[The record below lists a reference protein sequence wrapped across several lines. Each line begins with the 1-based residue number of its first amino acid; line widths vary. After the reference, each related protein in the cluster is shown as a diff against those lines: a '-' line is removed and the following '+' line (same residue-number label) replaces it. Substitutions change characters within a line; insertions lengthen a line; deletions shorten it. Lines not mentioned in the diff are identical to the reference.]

1 MFLSV
6 LVSRITSSGRT
17 EIRIASNMREA
28 AAAETAADGAIY
40 QTLFHLLAADEPHW
54 AASGSHRIAIGD
66 TVVQVSIDN
75 LAGRINPNTVTP
87 ELMRELLVALGQ
99 TASGATALG
108 EAIVSWRTPNQQ
120 PERRPADR
128 PGLPFTDIDELGA
141 VRGMTPGL
149 LQKLR
154 PLLTL
159 WWENDPDP
167 AYADPIVL
175 RAMQAFGDRS
185 PRTAAVERPI
195 RVVSI
200 TALAISP
207 SGGRFVRHADAIV
220 NAAAPRL
227 RWRILA
233 WDRPVDP
240 R

>member
-6 LVSRITSSGRT
+6 LVSQITSSGRT
-17 EIRIASNMREA
+17 EIKLASNMREA

-40 QTLFHLLAADEPHW
+40 QTLFHLLAADEQHW

-66 TVVQVSIDN
+66 AVVHVSIDN
-75 LAGRINPNTVTP
+75 LAGRINPNTATP

-99 TASGATALG
+99 TTSDATALG
-108 EAIVSWRTPNQQ
+108 EAIVTWRTPSQQ
-120 PERRPADR
+120 PERRAADR
-128 PGLPFTDIDELGA
+128 PGLPFSDVDELSA

-149 LQKLR
+149 LQRLR
-154 PLLTL
+154 PHLTL
-159 WWENDPDP
+159 WWEDDPDP
-167 AYADPIVL
+167 AYADPIVVQAM
-175 RAMQAFGDRS
+175 RALGDTTPRS
-185 PRTAAVERPI
+185 AAVERPI

-200 TALAISP
+200 VALAVSP
-207 SGGRFVRHADAIV
+207 RGGRFARHADAIV

-233 WDRPVDP
+233 WDQAIAP